1 MDDTRHAGWITARRT
16 RRPVATV
23 PSLVAAVAALVIA
36 AVAGVVLVA
45 APPRAEVQMPQ
56 AAPLRSSVDVVTVTV
71 TVRDADGRLVTGLGR
86 EAFTVFEDGVE
97 QPVTQ
102 FIGDRVPVSLGV
114 VLDISESMVGERI
127 ADARLALTRFVVD
140 LLGPEDEAFL
150 LVFNHRPRLVA
161 GWTIPPARLQSRLEG
176 IVPTGGTA
184 IYDALVDALPRF
196 STAQHRR
203 SALVVISDGAD
214 TASDATVREV
224 RTQIRREDAFV
235 YAIAVDAPGRR
246 PVSGRVQP
254 WVLRELTD
262 DSGGYTEIVTGTA
275 DLEPAT
281 ARIAEE
287 LNSQYLLGYVPPR
300 GSDGQYH
307 SIRVRTSDPS
317 LVVRA
322 RKGYI
327 AEPRKRR

>member
-1 MDDTRHAGWITARRT
+1 MAGTTCAPVLSASRPRRGTRAARRVW
-16 RRPVATV
+16 PA
-23 PSLVAAVAALVIA
+23 AALSLLA
-36 AVAGVVLVA
+36 AHLAL
-45 APPRAEVQMPQ
+45 APSSRAQ
-56 AAPLRSSVDVVTVTV
+56 AQAPADPLRSGVDVVTVTV
-71 TVRDADGRLVTGLGR
+71 TVRDANGRLVTGLPR

-114 VLDISESMVGERI
+114 VLDVSESMVGERMT
-127 ADARLALTRFVVD
+127 DARLALSRFVVD

-161 GWTIPPARLQSRLEG
+161 GWTIPPARLDGRLDAV
-176 IVPTGGTA
+176 VPTGGTA
-184 IYDALVDALPRF
+184 IYDALLDALPRF
-196 STAQHRR
+196 RTAQHRR

-224 RTQIRREDAFV
+224 RTHIRREDAFV

-246 PVSGRVQP
+246 PESGRVQP
-254 WVLRELTD
+254 WALRELTD
-262 DSGGYTEIVTGTA
+262 DSGGYTEIVKGTA
-275 DLEPAT
+275 DLGPAT

-300 GSDGQYH
+300 GLDGEYH
-307 SIRVRTSDPS
+307 SIRVRTTDPT
-317 LVVRA
+317 LLVRA

-327 AEPRKRR
+327 AEARRRR

>member
-1 MDDTRHAGWITARRT
+1 M
-16 RRPVATV
+16 V
-23 PSLVAAVAALVIA
+23 VAAV
-36 AVAGVVLVA
+36 LVA
-45 APPRAEVQMPQ
+45 SGLLAAQQHVQAP
-56 AAPLRSSVDVVTVTV
+56 PLRSGVEVVTVTV
-71 TVRDADGRLVTGLGR
+71 TVRDANGRLVTGLPR
-86 EAFTVFEDGVE
+86 EAFAVFEDGVE
-97 QPVTQ
+97 QPITQ
-102 FIGDRVPVSLGV
+102 FIGERVPVSLGV
-114 VLDISESMVGERI
+114 VLDVSESMVGERI
-127 ADARLALTRFVVD
+127 VDARLALTRFVVD
-140 LLGPEDEAFL
+140 LLGPQDEAFL

-161 GWTIPPARLQSRLEG
+161 GWTIPPARLRGRLDD
-176 IVPTGGTA
+176 VTPTGGTA

-196 STAQHRR
+196 ATAQHQR

-246 PVSGRVQP
+246 PESGRVQP

-262 DSGGYTEIVTGTA
+262 DSGGYTEVVKGTV

-300 GSDGQYH
+300 GLDGEYH
-307 SIRVRTSDPS
+307 SIRVRTTDSS

-327 AEPRKRR
+327 AEQRRRR